1 LEGLCLWNG
10 FSYSSALAGEGTM
23 KNYRAMR
30 FVAGLLKLIG
40 WLTVAVGV
48 VVLVVS
54 ITAGQN
60 VPVTPY
66 VSPGAALLIAVLISA
81 SIIILGI
88 FNVAAGE
95 MISALADMAVNSAYL
110 PAIAAN
116 TQKTVGFFEHISNG
130 GSAAAAPPVR
140 S

>member
-1 LEGLCLWNG
+1 
-10 FSYSSALAGEGTM
+10 M
-23 KNYRAMR
+23 KNYGAMR
-30 FVAGLLKLIG
+30 FVAVLLKSIG

-48 VVLVVS
+48 AVLVVS
-54 ITAGQN
+54 IAAGQN
-60 VPVTPY
+60 VPATPY
-66 VSPGAALLIAVLISA
+66 VSPAMVFLIALLVSA

-95 MISALADMAVNSAYL
+95 MVSALADMAVNSAYL

-130 GSAAAAPPVR
+130 GSAAAPPVQP
-140 S
+140 SGLMAG